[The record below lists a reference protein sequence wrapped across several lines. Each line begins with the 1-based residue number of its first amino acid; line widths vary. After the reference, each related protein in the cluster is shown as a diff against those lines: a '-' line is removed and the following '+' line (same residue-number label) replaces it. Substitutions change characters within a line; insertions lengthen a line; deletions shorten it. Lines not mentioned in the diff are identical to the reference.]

1 MNNKHRKGNNQL
13 SLTFEASGKAAEAT
27 RAGRIEQRSSGA
39 TVIAFPSPKPSA
51 PSFRERVI
59 QDLMRNRIMVD

>member
-13 SLTFEASGKAAEAT
+13 SSTFEASGMAAEAA
-27 RAGRIEQRSSGA
+27 RVGGIEQRSSVA
-39 TVIAFPSPKPSA
+39 TIIAFPSPKPSA